1 MFPSAFP
8 ELRFKHALPV
18 VSLTRP
24 NVSKSLYVAARKNVS
39 FLSKISSRLNN
50 AVRAD
55 MNRNK
60 TIYLVTDLV
69 RRDLLFKL
77 SFILKNFWLR
87 N

>member
-1 MFPSAFP
+1 MSV
-8 ELRFKHALPV
+8 RV
-18 VSLTRP
+18 
-24 NVSKSLYVAARKNVS
+24 LYVAARKNVS

-77 SFILKNFWLR
+77 SFILKKFLAPELM
-87 N
+87 

>member
-1 MFPSAFP
+1 M
-8 ELRFKHALPV
+8 
-18 VSLTRP
+18 
-24 NVSKSLYVAARKNVS
+24 AARKNVS

-69 RRDLLFKL
+69 RRDLLFKR

>member
-1 MFPSAFP
+1 M
-8 ELRFKHALPV
+8 
-18 VSLTRP
+18 
-24 NVSKSLYVAARKNVS
+24 AARKNVS

-69 RRDLLFKL
+69 RRDLQFKL

>member
-1 MFPSAFP
+1 MSVRV
-8 ELRFKHALPV
+8 L
-18 VSLTRP
+18 
-24 NVSKSLYVAARKNVS
+24 NVAARKNVS

-69 RRDLLFKL
+69 RRDLLFRL

>member
-1 MFPSAFP
+1 M
-8 ELRFKHALPV
+8 
-18 VSLTRP
+18 
-24 NVSKSLYVAARKNVS
+24 AARKNVS

-60 TIYLVTDLV
+60 TIHLVTDLV

-77 SFILKNFWLR
+77 SFILKNVWLR

>member
-1 MFPSAFP
+1 M
-8 ELRFKHALPV
+8 
-18 VSLTRP
+18 
-24 NVSKSLYVAARKNVS
+24 AARKNVS

-77 SFILKNFWLR
+77 SFILKNFGLR

>member
-1 MFPSAFP
+1 M
-8 ELRFKHALPV
+8 
-18 VSLTRP
+18 
-24 NVSKSLYVAARKNVS
+24 AARKNVS
-39 FLSKISSRLNN
+39 LLSKISSRLNN
-50 AVRAD
+50 AVRAV

-87 N
+87 D

>member
-1 MFPSAFP
+1 M
-8 ELRFKHALPV
+8 
-18 VSLTRP
+18 
-24 NVSKSLYVAARKNVS
+24 AARKNVS

-60 TIYLVTDLV
+60 AIYFITDLV

-77 SFILKNFWLR
+77 SFTLQNFWLR

>member
-1 MFPSAFP
+1 MSV
-8 ELRFKHALPV
+8 RV
-18 VSLTRP
+18 
-24 NVSKSLYVAARKNVS
+24 LYVAARKNVS

-50 AVRAD
+50 AVRAV

-77 SFILKNFWLR
+77 SFILKKFLAPELM
-87 N
+87 

>member
-1 MFPSAFP
+1 MHYQSRV
-8 ELRFKHALPV
+8 LQGQMSVRV
-18 VSLTRP
+18 
-24 NVSKSLYVAARKNVS
+24 LYVAARKNVS

-69 RRDLLFKL
+69 RRDLLFRL

>member
-1 MFPSAFP
+1 M
-8 ELRFKHALPV
+8 
-18 VSLTRP
+18 
-24 NVSKSLYVAARKNVS
+24 AARKNVS

-50 AVRAD
+50 AVRAV

-69 RRDLLFKL
+69 RRDLQFKL

>member
-1 MFPSAFP
+1 MSVRV
-8 ELRFKHALPV
+8 LH
-18 VSLTRP
+18 
-24 NVSKSLYVAARKNVS
+24 VAARKNVS

-77 SFILKNFWLR
+77 SFILKKFLAPELM
-87 N
+87 

>member
-1 MFPSAFP
+1 M
-8 ELRFKHALPV
+8 
-18 VSLTRP
+18 
-24 NVSKSLYVAARKNVS
+24 AARKNVS

-50 AVRAD
+50 AVRAV

-69 RRDLLFKL
+69 RRDLLLKL

>member
-1 MFPSAFP
+1 MSVRV
-8 ELRFKHALPV
+8 L
-18 VSLTRP
+18 
-24 NVSKSLYVAARKNVS
+24 NVAARKNVS

-69 RRDLLFKL
+69 RRDLLFKR

>member
-1 MFPSAFP
+1 MSV
-8 ELRFKHALPV
+8 RV
-18 VSLTRP
+18 
-24 NVSKSLYVAARKNVS
+24 LYVAARKNVS

-77 SFILKNFWLR
+77 SFILNKFLAPELM
-87 N
+87 

>member
-1 MFPSAFP
+1 M
-8 ELRFKHALPV
+8 
-18 VSLTRP
+18 
-24 NVSKSLYVAARKNVS
+24 AARKNVS

-50 AVRAD
+50 AVRAV

-77 SFILKNFWLR
+77 SFILQNFWLR

>member
-1 MFPSAFP
+1 M
-8 ELRFKHALPV
+8 
-18 VSLTRP
+18 
-24 NVSKSLYVAARKNVS
+24 AARKNVS

-77 SFILKNFWLR
+77 SFILKKFLAPELVR
-87 N
+87 

>member
-1 MFPSAFP
+1 M
-8 ELRFKHALPV
+8 
-18 VSLTRP
+18 
-24 NVSKSLYVAARKNVS
+24 AARKNVS

-60 TIYLVTDLV
+60 TVYLVTDLV

-77 SFILKNFWLR
+77 SFILKNVWLQ

>member
-1 MFPSAFP
+1 MSV
-8 ELRFKHALPV
+8 RV
-18 VSLTRP
+18 
-24 NVSKSLYVAARKNVS
+24 LYVAARKNVS

-50 AVRAD
+50 AVRAV

-60 TIYLVTDLV
+60 TIYLLTDLV
-69 RRDLLFKL
+69 RRDLQFKL

>member
-1 MFPSAFP
+1 M
-8 ELRFKHALPV
+8 
-18 VSLTRP
+18 
-24 NVSKSLYVAARKNVS
+24 AARKNVS
-39 FLSKISSRLNN
+39 LLSKISSRLNN
-50 AVRAD
+50 AVGAD

-87 N
+87 D

>member
-1 MFPSAFP
+1 MP
-8 ELRFKHALPV
+8 
-18 VSLTRP
+18 
-24 NVSKSLYVAARKNVS
+24 ARKNVS

-50 AVRAD
+50 AVRAV

>member
-1 MFPSAFP
+1 MSV
-8 ELRFKHALPV
+8 RV
-18 VSLTRP
+18 
-24 NVSKSLYVAARKNVS
+24 LYVAARKNVS

-69 RRDLLFKL
+69 RRDLLFKR
-77 SFILKNFWLR
+77 SFILKKFWLR

>member
-1 MFPSAFP
+1 MSV
-8 ELRFKHALPV
+8 RV
-18 VSLTRP
+18 
-24 NVSKSLYVAARKNVS
+24 LYVAARKNVS
-39 FLSKISSRLNN
+39 FSSKISSRLNN

-77 SFILKNFWLR
+77 SFILKNVWLR

>member
-1 MFPSAFP
+1 M
-8 ELRFKHALPV
+8 
-18 VSLTRP
+18 
-24 NVSKSLYVAARKNVS
+24 AARKNVS

-50 AVRAD
+50 AVRAV

>member
-1 MFPSAFP
+1 M
-8 ELRFKHALPV
+8 
-18 VSLTRP
+18 
-24 NVSKSLYVAARKNVS
+24 AARKNVS

-69 RRDLLFKL
+69 RRDLLFKR
-77 SFILKNFWLR
+77 SFILKKFWLR

>member
-1 MFPSAFP
+1 MHYQSRV
-8 ELRFKHALPV
+8 LQGQMSVRV
-18 VSLTRP
+18 
-24 NVSKSLYVAARKNVS
+24 LYVAARKNVS

-50 AVRAD
+50 AVRAV

-77 SFILKNFWLR
+77 FYS
-87 N
+87 

>member
-1 MFPSAFP
+1 M
-8 ELRFKHALPV
+8 
-18 VSLTRP
+18 
-24 NVSKSLYVAARKNVS
+24 AARKNVS

-77 SFILKNFWLR
+77 SFILKKFLAPELM
-87 N
+87 

>member
-1 MFPSAFP
+1 M
-8 ELRFKHALPV
+8 
-18 VSLTRP
+18 
-24 NVSKSLYVAARKNVS
+24 AARKNVS
-39 FLSKISSRLNN
+39 LLSKISSRLNN

-87 N
+87 D

>member
-1 MFPSAFP
+1 M
-8 ELRFKHALPV
+8 
-18 VSLTRP
+18 
-24 NVSKSLYVAARKNVS
+24 AARKNVS

-69 RRDLLFKL
+69 RRDLLFRL

-87 N
+87 S

>member
-1 MFPSAFP
+1 MSV
-8 ELRFKHALPV
+8 RV
-18 VSLTRP
+18 
-24 NVSKSLYVAARKNVS
+24 LYVAARKNVS

>member
-1 MFPSAFP
+1 MSV
-8 ELRFKHALPV
+8 RV
-18 VSLTRP
+18 
-24 NVSKSLYVAARKNVS
+24 LYVAARKNVS

-50 AVRAD
+50 AVRAV

>member
-1 MFPSAFP
+1 MSV
-8 ELRFKHALPV
+8 RV
-18 VSLTRP
+18 
-24 NVSKSLYVAARKNVS
+24 LYVAARKNVS

-77 SFILKNFWLR
+77 SFILKNVWLR

>member
-1 MFPSAFP
+1 MSV
-8 ELRFKHALPV
+8 RV
-18 VSLTRP
+18 
-24 NVSKSLYVAARKNVS
+24 LYVAARKNVS

-50 AVRAD
+50 ALRAD

-77 SFILKNFWLR
+77 SFILKNVWLR

>member
-1 MFPSAFP
+1 MSV
-8 ELRFKHALPV
+8 RV
-18 VSLTRP
+18 
-24 NVSKSLYVAARKNVS
+24 LYVAARKNVS

-50 AVRAD
+50 AVKAV

-77 SFILKNFWLR
+77 SFILKNFLAPELM
-87 N
+87 

>member
-1 MFPSAFP
+1 MHYQSRV
-8 ELRFKHALPV
+8 LQGQMSVRV
-18 VSLTRP
+18 
-24 NVSKSLYVAARKNVS
+24 LYVAARKNVS

>member
-1 MFPSAFP
+1 M
-8 ELRFKHALPV
+8 
-18 VSLTRP
+18 
-24 NVSKSLYVAARKNVS
+24 AARKNVS

>member
-1 MFPSAFP
+1 M
-8 ELRFKHALPV
+8 
-18 VSLTRP
+18 
-24 NVSKSLYVAARKNVS
+24 AARKNVS
-39 FLSKISSRLNN
+39 FLSKISSWLNN

-60 TIYLVTDLV
+60 AIYFITDLV

-77 SFILKNFWLR
+77 SFILQNFWLR